1 MNKALFLG
9 GGGDPEVSENFDKE
23 FFSLLNNKSRILY
36 IPLAWNHP
44 NIQLPDCYEWFCGLV
59 GRYLS
64 IPKENISMYD
74 GTIPYDLNTFD
85 AIYIGGGNTYKL
97 RDSIEKHSL
106 INPLKDFLASGK
118 PIYGG
123 SAGAI
128 IFGKEIAT
136 VIEEKLDYPNYAG
149 LKFCNFSMKCHYQKE
164 EKGKLQQIANSLQTT
179 IYALPE
185 DGGLILDNNFNIIKQ
200 IGDVE
205 KIEAIKD

>member
-1 MNKALFLG
+1 MNKSLFLG
-9 GGGDPEVSENFDKE
+9 GGGDPEVSEKFDKE
-23 FFSLLNNKSRILY
+23 FFELLNAKSRILY

-44 NIQLPDCYEWFCGLV
+44 KIKLPDCYEWFCGLV
-59 GRYLS
+59 GRYLP
-64 IPKENISMYD
+64 IPKENILMYD
-74 GTIPYDLNTFD
+74 GNTDYDLSSFD

-97 RDSIEKHSL
+97 RDSIEKYAF
-106 INPLKDFLASGK
+106 IEPLKNFLASGK

-128 IFGKEIAT
+128 VFGEKITT
-136 VIEEKLDYPNYAG
+136 VIEEKLEYPDNNG

-164 EKGKLQQIANSLQTT
+164 EKEKLQKIANTLQTT
-179 IYALPE
+179 IFALPE

-205 KIEAIKD
+205 KIEAI